1 MKYINKK
8 GQIMQELGALGIG
21 VAVITLVLIIAFLV
35 MSQITTQAISQGEAA
50 AAITNETVVWTY
62 DTWVALSRSPNS
74 MLLSCS
80 QVYNGTG
87 FPSEEI
93 DVSNYTCGTKGIKV
107 INGSNVFLNYS
118 IEVWYSYKDKSAAF
132 NSTGVLTNATATI
145 PDWVPLI
152 ILVSIGGIILGLVSA
167 FKRR

>member
-1 MKYINKK
+1 MKNLNKK
-8 GQIMQELGALGIG
+8 GQVMQNLGALGIG

-87 FPSEEI
+87 SGSEEI
-93 DVSNYTCGTKGIKV
+93 DVSNYTCGTKGIK
-107 INGSNVFLNYS
+107 ITNGSTVNINESV
-118 IEVWYSYKDKSAAF
+118 EVWYSYKDKSAAF
-132 NSTGVLTNATATI
+132 NSTGTLTAATSTI
-145 PDWVPLI
+145 PGWVPLI
-152 ILVSIGGIILGLVSA
+152 ILVAIGGIILGLVSA